1 VIRLRRSDEIWLWT
15 LNSFP
20 TPLLPLQQRTSGSA
34 IEQKKSSI
42 TWHYRNA
49 DPDYG
54 SFQAKECQAHME
66 NLTTQNKLAVE
77 VLVGKKNLEVRPLAV
92 NKGEIVK
99 RILYSN
105 ADADFVF
112 CAGDDKT
119 DEDMFRALASLSTAN
134 EGALFN
140 AAASNDVSPSSS
152 FLKVPTSSSTNK
164 RESNQEDN
172 SSVKKIKGACTNKEE
187 CTTSLIMSAPAPL
200 SAATPLGSPRTLALT
215 REGIFTTTIGEYPE
229 ALAFSWFEI

>member
-1 VIRLRRSDEIWLWT
+1 MTILAP
-15 LNSFP
+15 SF
-20 TPLLPLQQRTSGSA
+20 LFNAIQRTSGSA

-66 NLTTQNKLAVE
+66 NLTTQNKLDVE

-105 ADADFVF
+105 ADAEFVF

-119 DEDMFRALASLSTAN
+119 DEDMFRALASLTTA
-134 EGALFN
+134 
-140 AAASNDVSPSSS
+140 NDVSGSLNVISKGSRGTGGGGFNSTSNASPTSVGVTSTS
-152 FLKVPTSSSTNK
+152 TLKVPTMSSINNK
-164 RESNQEDN
+164 RESNQDE
-172 SSVKKIKGACTNKEE
+172 SSSIKKIKGACTSREE
-187 CTTSLIMSAPAPL
+187 CTTSLVMSPPTPL
-200 SAATPLGSPRTLALT
+200 SANTPLGSPKTLALT
-215 REGIFTTTIGEYPE
+215 REGIFTTTIGE
-229 ALAFSWFEI
+229 